1 MKKIMTAIIA
11 TLYLASF
18 GALAADTHKCPK
30 GQKWNKTEQK
40 CVVKEK
46 KQ

>member
-1 MKKIMTAIIA
+1 MKKIITAIIA
-11 TLYLASF
+11 SLCLVSL

-30 GQKWNKTEQK
+30 GEKWDKDQQK